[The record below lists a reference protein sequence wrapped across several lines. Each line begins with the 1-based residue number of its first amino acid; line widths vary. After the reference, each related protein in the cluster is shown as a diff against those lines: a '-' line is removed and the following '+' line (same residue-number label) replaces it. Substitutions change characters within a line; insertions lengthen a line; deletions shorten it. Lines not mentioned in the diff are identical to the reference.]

1 MGFFSNLKKNLTTP
15 LGVPFEFGTPKP
27 EMTRCKA
34 CGAEISA
41 LADAC
46 PKCGHPSAAKQIQGV
61 GAILLVIGLA
71 IIFYYVFIK

>member
-1 MGFFSNLKKNLTTP
+1 MGLGADFKKAL
-15 LGVPFEFGTPKP
+15 FEPVKFEAPEYPAPK
-27 EMTRCKA
+27 MTRCKA

-61 GAILLVIGLA
+61 GAILIVVGLLTIA
-71 IIFYYVFIK
+71 YFLFVK